1 MANVIGIVLI
11 AYGSWLLFGAFA
23 HRRRCMLA
31 PAREGDEGSLAILG
45 EVMPPLVMLGLGI
58 GALEVILAYVMV
70 GDSEHFSLLDLVG
83 VLYAI
88 GAYGLWLNFKT
99 RYRQRPA
106 GTGGDDAAQDSRERQ
121 HG

>member
-11 AYGSWLLFGAFA
+11 AYGSWLLSGAFA
-23 HRRRCMLA
+23 HRRRCLLA
-31 PAREGDEGSLAILG
+31 PAREGEESSLAILG

-58 GALEVILAYVMV
+58 GALEVILAYVVV
-70 GDSEHFSLLDLVG
+70 GDSEHFSLLDLIG

-99 RYRQRPA
+99 RYRQRPDGASA
-106 GTGGDDAAQDSRERQ
+106 GDAAHASPKRR